1 MHFRSAVLSA
11 LALVVAGALT
21 LLLPPASP
29 ATPRRA
35 TSRPPAELAPPSAPA
50 AAASATALVPAHS
63 AAPAPGAPGT
73 PPPAATASAS
83 PAAAAPVPP
92 RGVAD
97 LLEAAGDLSDPAVR
111 ERTVVALRALQ
122 QERRVA
128 AEVRAR
134 ELGLPLR
141 RVLPNGRVQQVYA
154 LDAQGRPL
162 YRTTLNLA
170 AARSSGAAQL
180 HAEVPALTGSGVI
193 VGVWDGGVVRT
204 AHQEFGGRAVKKETG
219 VAEDDHGTHV
229 AGTIAA
235 SGVQAAARG
244 MAPAATIHSYDWDE
258 DYAEMTAAAATA
270 GGQTTKIYLSN
281 HSYGGL
287 AGWEWM
293 GETTHDW
300 EWYGTGTGT
309 SGSDYY
315 FGQYDDAARDADA
328 VAYGSPYLL
337 VFRAAG
343 NDGTDNPENGDTVRL
358 NPDSTTNTTYNAAS
372 HPQGDGLY
380 RGGYDNIAFDAIGKN
395 VVTVGSTSDAVTGT
409 QRDLAKALVSDFSS
423 WGPTDD
429 GRIKPDLVANGEDVY
444 SSVATSNTAYDDTYS
459 GTSMATPSA
468 AGSAALLVQLYG
480 QLFPGAALR
489 ASTLKALLLHTA
501 DDLGTA
507 GPDYRNGWGLI
518 NVKAAADL
526 LRDHAANPLKLR
538 VNEARLDTTITTLT
552 HEFIWDGVSPLRV
565 TLCWT
570 DPAGTATTSN
580 DSRTARLRNNL
591 DLKLTGPTGTTHLP
605 YVMPFVGTWT
615 QASMALPATT
625 GVNNTD
631 NVEQVYLANPGTPG
645 VYRAVVTFQ
654 GTLANNAQDY
664 GLIISGSAAEAP
676 PPPTLALQAVSPDS
690 GIAGDTVTLTL
701 SGAALSTVTDLRLKR
716 TGQPDVVATNLQLV
730 GGTLRATVNLT
741 GAASGAWDIV
751 ATGETTATL
760 PAAFTVVT
768 ALWSANFDTSTSG
781 WSNQPIRGTA
791 TGWTFTTASSH
802 TATRSATA
810 AGPGTRTTQALLSP
824 TVAIPA
830 GATNL
835 ALRFWHRYTL
845 ETDWDGGRLEYQI
858 NGGTWTGA
866 GDSGSGTTFETNGYT
881 LTIDPDAVS
890 DFAGKPAWSGT
901 ASTFALTVLKLT
913 DTARF
918 AGQSVRF
925 RWSLATDDSTTSTGW
940 WVDTIALTG
949 SENQPQPATVTL
961 SNLAQTYDGTPRA
974 VTVTTDPAA
983 LATSVL
989 YDGSATPPVNAGS
1002 YAVAAQ
1008 VTASGYTGSANGTL
1022 VVAKAAATVTL
1033 SGLRQVYDGTAKPVQ
1048 VGTTPPGLAYT
1059 LTYDG
1064 STSAPSAFGTY
1075 AVSATITD
1083 ANYTGNARGSL
1094 AITPAFA
1101 TWATAQ
1107 GLAGDAALA
1116 TADPDGDGLPNLVE
1130 FALGGDPLAADTAQL
1145 QPQLTAQDGVIELA
1159 FTRAPESVGMA
1170 DVIVQ
1175 LSADLTTWT
1184 DYATLSDAQTGPVRL
1199 TLPAGGAAQFARLR
1213 VVPR

>member
-1 MHFRSAVLSA
+1 MHSRSAVLSA

-21 LLLPPASP
+21 LLFTPASP

-35 TSRPPAELAPPSAPA
+35 ASRPSAEVAPPSTPA
-50 AAASATALVPAHS
+50 AAASAPALAS
-63 AAPAPGAPGT
+63 ARSATPAPGSPGT
-73 PPPAATASAS
+73 PPPLPPAPVSAVS
-83 PAAAAPVPP
+83 AAPVPP
-92 RGVAD
+92 PRVAD

-111 ERTVVALRALQ
+111 ERTVAAMRALQ
-122 QERRVA
+122 QERRAA
-128 AEVRAR
+128 AENRAR

-154 LDAQGRPL
+154 LDPEGRPL
-162 YRTTLNLA
+162 YRTTLNLN
-170 AARSSGAAQL
+170 AARSSGASQL

-193 VGVWDGGVVRT
+193 VGVWDGGSVRT
-204 AHQEFGGRAVKKETG
+204 SHQEFGGRAIKKNAATD
-219 VAEDDHGTHV
+219 EDDHGTHV

-235 SGVQAAARG
+235 SGVNAAARG

-287 AGWEWM
+287 TGWEWI
-293 GETTHDW
+293 GETDYDW

-309 SGSDYY
+309 SGSDSY

-343 NDGTDNPENGDTVRL
+343 NDGTDNPENGDIVRL
-358 NPDSTTNTTYNAAS
+358 NPDSTTNTTYNSAS
-372 HPQGDGLY
+372 HPKGDGLY

-429 GRIKPDLVANGEDVY
+429 GRIKPDLVANGEEVY
-444 SSVATSNTAYDDTYS
+444 SSVATSNTAYDGEYS

-526 LRDHAANPLKLR
+526 LRDHAANPLKLH
-538 VNEARLDTTITTLT
+538 VNEARLDTAITTLT
-552 HEFIWDGVSPLRV
+552 HEFIWDGVSPIRA

-570 DPAGTATTSN
+570 DPAGTSTTSA

-591 DLKLTGPTGTTHLP
+591 DLKITGPTGTTHLP

-676 PPPTLALQAVSPDS
+676 PPPTLALQAVSPDT
-690 GIAGDTVTLTL
+690 GIAGETATLTL
-701 SGAALSTVTDLRLKR
+701 SGAALSTVTDLRLTR
-716 TGQPDVVATNLQLV
+716 SGQPDLVATNLQLV

-741 GAASGAWDIV
+741 GAASGAWTIV
-751 ATGETTATL
+751 ATGETTASL

-768 ALWSANFDTSTSG
+768 ALWSANFDTTTSG

-802 TATRSATA
+802 TANRSATA

-866 GDSGSGTTFETNGYT
+866 GDSGSGTTFDTNGYT

-901 ASTFALTVLKLT
+901 ASSFGLTVLKLT

-949 SENQPQPATVTL
+949 SESQPQPATVTL
-961 SNLAQTYDGTPRA
+961 SNLAQTYDGTPRP
-974 VTVTTDPAA
+974 VTVTTEPAA

-989 YDGSATPPVNAGS
+989 YNGSATPPVNAGS

-1008 VTASGYTGSANGTL
+1008 ITASGYTGSANGTL
-1022 VVAKAAATVTL
+1022 VVAPAAATVTL

-1048 VGTTPPGLAYT
+1048 VTTNPPGIAFT

-1064 STSAPSAFGTY
+1064 STAPPSAFGTY
-1075 AVSATITD
+1075 TVAATITD
-1083 ANYTGNARGSL
+1083 ANYAGSARGSL

-1101 TWATAQ
+1101 TWAAAQ
-1107 GLAGDAALA
+1107 GLTGNAALA
-1116 TADPDGDGLPNLVE
+1116 SADPDGDGLPNLVE

-1145 QPQLTAQDGVIELA
+1145 QPQLTAQDGVIELT

-1175 LSADLTTWT
+1175 LSSDLTTWT
-1184 DYATLSDAQTGPVRL
+1184 DFATLSDAQTGPVRL
-1199 TLPAGGAAQFARLR
+1199 TLPGGGAAQFARLR